1 MQRKIITTTLGEL
14 IVAVTDEVKPI
25 IRDPSD
31 LYSVVSYILSDIL
44 SDLLAR
50 QRVRN
55 PHRSAG
61 KYPGYFARAL
71 AQREMTQW
79 PG

>member
-1 MQRKIITTTLGEL
+1 MQLYEEKTMQRKIITTTLGEL

-31 LYSVVSYILSDIL
+31 LYGVVSCIL
-44 SDLLAR
+44 SDLLVR
-50 QRVRN
+50 QRVPV

-61 KYPGYFARAL
+61 KCPDYF
-71 AQREMTQW
+71 AQREMT
-79 PG
+79 